1 VTNQLSVEPVY
12 SVNRVRLIEGR
23 FTQHLAGSRLTFTVT
38 PLMFVS
44 ALVQYNSSINAVS
57 TNARLRWEYQPG
69 SELFVVYNEE
79 RDTVTRRFPGLMN
92 RGFTVKVN
100 RLFRF

>member
-1 VTNQLSVEPVY
+1 MS
-12 SVNRVRLIEGR
+12 LIEGD
-23 FTQHLAGSRLTFTVT
+23 FTTHLVGSRVTYTVT

-79 RDTVTRRFPGLMN
+79 RNTLTRRLSRPLQPRLHRQVQSVVPVLEALGL
-92 RGFTVKVN
+92 
-100 RLFRF
+100 